1 MTTSAQIYKRLEALS
16 KRYERL
22 RKKFVEFFE
31 LAGYL
36 ATDNSPIKGIAF
48 DDHIE
53 DNYFVINLCG
63 QAFHFCFSMT
73 LDQTGAAHGCISCFA
88 ADPFDA
94 TKRQLKTAFSYSG
107 TGITDIPKP
116 DDIEDQISLDSD
128 VGAIYLVC
136 HCLLIGMTK

>member
-1 MTTSAQIYKRLEALS
+1 MTTASQMYKKLEDLS

-22 RKKFVEFFE
+22 RKKFFEFFE

-36 ATDNSPIKGIAF
+36 ATDQSSIKGIVF

-53 DNYFVINLCG
+53 RNYFVTNFCG

-73 LDQTGAAHGCISCFA
+73 VDQAGASHGCVSCFA
-88 ADPFDA
+88 VDPFDA
-94 TKRQLKTAFSYSG
+94 TIRQLKTAFSYSG
-107 TGITDIPKP
+107 TGITDVSKP

-136 HCLLIGMTK
+136 HCLLIGMIK

>member
-1 MTTSAQIYKRLEALS
+1 MYKKLEDLS
-16 KRYERL
+16 KRHERL

-36 ATDNSPIKGIAF
+36 ATDQSSIKGIVF
-48 DDHIE
+48 DNRIE
-53 DNYFVINLCG
+53 ENYFVTNFCG

-73 LDQTGAAHGCISCFA
+73 VDQAGASHGCVSCFA
-88 ADPFDA
+88 VDPFDA

-107 TGITDIPKP
+107 TGITDAPKP

-136 HCLLIGMTK
+136 HCLLIAITK

>member
-1 MTTSAQIYKRLEALS
+1 MTKAAQMYKKLEDLS
-16 KRYERL
+16 RRHERL
-22 RKKFVEFFE
+22 RKKFFEFFE
-31 LAGYL
+31 LAQYL
-36 ATDNSPIKGIAF
+36 GSDKSLIKGIGF

-53 DNYFVINLCG
+53 DNFFVLNFCG
-63 QAFHFCFSMT
+63 QVFHFCFSMT
-73 LDQTGAAHGCISCFA
+73 LDAAGASHGCISCFSV
-88 ADPFDA
+88 DPFDV
-94 TKRQLKTAFSYSG
+94 TKRQLKTEFSYDG

>member
-1 MTTSAQIYKRLEALS
+1 MTTADQMYRKLEDLS
-16 KRYERL
+16 KRHERL

-36 ATDNSPIKGIAF
+36 ATDNSPIKGIVF

-53 DNYFVINLCG
+53 DNYFVMNFCG
-63 QAFHFCFSMT
+63 QAFHFWFSMT
-73 LDQTGAAHGCISCFA
+73 LDQAGASLGCVSCFA
-88 ADPFDA
+88 VDPFDS
-94 TKRQLKTAFSYSG
+94 TKRQLKIVFSYSG

-116 DDIEDQISLDSD
+116 HDIEDQISLDSD